1 MDICIIGSGNLATT
15 WAKAL
20 QKAGNSILQIWSRK
34 IEHAKTL
41 ATQLGA
47 DAIDDIEQLNKNA
60 DIYLLAISD
69 DGLASISKKIKF
81 KQQIVIHTSGC
92 STLNVIENTSNNIG
106 VVWSPQS
113 FVKGQDIQFATIP
126 FCIETNN
133 DFTRT
138 TLRQLFSGISAQ
150 LYDMDS
156 RQRQWAHLTAVM
168 INNFGNALNA
178 TAKTLSDKENID
190 FSIFHPII
198 LQTAQKALS
207 NNIAAQQTGPAIRN
221 DLTTL
226 EQHRALLDPHPDLLQ
241 LYNLF
246 TKIIQNGIH

>member
-1 MDICIIGSGNLATT
+1 MRICIIGSGNLATT
-15 WAKAL
+15 WAIAL
-20 QKAGNSILQIWSRK
+20 KKAGNSIIQIWSRK
-34 IEHAKTL
+34 IVHANAL
-41 ATQLGA
+41 ADKVGA
-47 DAIDDIEQLNKNA
+47 EAIDDIEKITKTA
-60 DIYLLAISD
+60 EIYLLAVSD
-69 DGLASISKKIKF
+69 DGLATLSKKITF
-81 KQQIVIHTSGC
+81 TEQIVIHTSGC
-92 STLNVIENTSNNIG
+92 SSLDVLENTSKNIG

-113 FVKGQDIQFATIP
+113 FVKGQEIQFDTIP
-126 FCIETNN
+126 FCIESNN
-133 DFTRT
+133 NFTRT
-138 TLRQLFSGISAQ
+138 KLRQLFGNISKQ

-178 TAKTLSDKENID
+178 AAQSISKQQDID

-207 NNIAAQQTGPAIRN
+207 NNIAAQQTGPALRN
-221 DLTTL
+221 DQTTL
-226 EQHRALLDPHPDLLQ
+226 QQHRSLLESSHDLLQ